1 MIVCRD
7 CKYLLDDAGDLFCEM
22 RSYQG
27 FLHFPEQTSC
37 IHAERRDGP
46 TECCATCKHYEEAPP
61 EDIVDGHFWNGCR
74 NQHWSGDGEINTDV
88 MLCPEW
94 APREEK
100 E

>member
-1 MIVCRD
+1 MTKCKD
-7 CKYLLDDAGDLFCEM
+7 CKRMGMCGIRAPIRCDENF
-22 RSYQG
+22 
-27 FLHFPEQTSC
+27 SC
-37 IHAERRDGP
+37 SFAERADGLQV
-46 TECCATCKHYEEAPP
+46 CCATCKHYEEAPP

-94 APREEK
+94 QPREEK